1 MRKMMTWFV
10 TLVGVLGLS
19 VPAHADFKLV
29 QKNHTGSMKVM
40 GHEQPA
46 RDVESTIWIGDGML
60 RMDEGEN
67 SFIVRLDQKKI
78 YMVNHSEKK
87 VTEVDLPL
95 DVSKMLPPQM
105 QEMMKMKASV
115 TRTDETK
122 KIGKWNATKYL
133 ITISSAMV
141 KTEQVAWV
149 TTDVPFDASKYA
161 AMALEI
167 LKVQPGMESVAQE
180 MSKIKGLVVMQD
192 GKTTVMGATADSHQE
207 VLSVEKTGP
216 PEGGYEPPAGY
227 QREPFDPMKMM
238 QRKK

>member
-1 MRKMMTWFV
+1 MRRKMTWFV
-10 TLVGVLGLS
+10 TLVAVLGLS

-29 QKNHTGSMKVM
+29 QRNHTDSMKVM

-46 RDVESTIWIGDGML
+46 RDVESTMWIGDGML

-67 SFIVRLDQKKI
+67 SFIVRLDQKKM
-78 YMVNHSEKK
+78 YMINHAEKK
-87 VTEVDLPL
+87 VTDIDLPL

-105 QEMMKMKASV
+105 REMMKMTATV

-122 KIGKWNATKYL
+122 KIGQWKATKYL

-141 KTEQVAWV
+141 KTEQVAWA

-167 LKVQPGMESVAQE
+167 LKVQPGMESVARE

-192 GKTTVMGATADSHQE
+192 GKTTVMGATAASHQE
-207 VLSVEKTGP
+207 VISVEKTGP
-216 PEGGYEPPAGY
+216 PKGGYEPPAGY
-227 QREPFDPMKMM
+227 QHEPFDPMKMM
-238 QRKK
+238 QRKR